1 MIGDTE
7 FVRASGARAER
18 SSVHSMESVA
28 LTDETVSSPGELS
41 ETNELLR
48 ALLAVTG
55 RIAFPEERLRAILSP
70 TSNTAYLA
78 AYRLC
83 DGKTA
88 LTAIA
93 KAVGVD
99 HSNLSKAISKWIEL
113 GVAFRA
119 GPKRLPLHLYALP
132 TEDAKAPAPR
142 KSRPSARATT
152 GDGRRVET
160 PVDAPAA
167 NYESTSGL
175 DGGQLQLAAE

>member
-1 MIGDTE
+1 
-7 FVRASGARAER
+7 
-18 SSVHSMESVA
+18 MESA
-28 LTDETVSSPGELS
+28 GLTDETVSLPGELS

-55 RIAFPEERLRAILSP
+55 RVAFPEERLRAILSP

-99 HSNLSKAISKWIEL
+99 HSNLSKTISKWIEL

-132 TEDAKAPAPR
+132 TDDAKPPAPR
-142 KSRPSARATT
+142 KSRPSARATS
-152 GDGRRVET
+152 GDGRRIET
-160 PVDAPAA
+160 PVDVPATDD
-167 NYESTSGL
+167 ESTSGL
-175 DGGQLQLAAE
+175 DASRLQLGAE